1 MLVKELLHLSPL
13 RLVTAR
19 PDNSIREAARRMA
32 QYRVGL
38 IVVMDDDDRFVGVLS
53 ERDIVTGLGD
63 PDRSIEDIVVGDMM
77 TESVVTISP
86 DASLVDAALV
96 MNTHGIR
103 HLVAVEGDSPVGV
116 LSIRDVLRI
125 FARQVLNSDGETDGQ
140 IKMDF
145 ARALAAA

>member
-13 RLVTAR
+13 RLVTAH
-19 PDNSIREAARRMA
+19 PEDSIKEVARRMA
-32 QYRVGL
+32 RYGVGL
-38 IVVMDDDDRFVGVLS
+38 IVVMDDGDEFVGVLS

-63 PDRSIEDIVVGDMM
+63 PDSTIEDAVARDLM

-86 DASLVDAALV
+86 EASLVEAALL

-103 HLVAVEGDSPVGV
+103 HLVAADGDEPVGV

-125 FARQVLNSDGETDGQ
+125 FARQVLNSGGDADGQ

-145 ARALAAA
+145 AKALAAA